1 MNANETSTLDTP
13 EQNQTQS
20 LIAAMEL
27 LCEIKTEVL
36 EISNTKDSL
45 KEKLQI
51 LEAFTKE
58 CKEDI
63 AEQAQKHKLLTKK
76 KIRLLKNL
84 HLYRSLGY
92 QEIFV
97 DSKDTIIKYGAIFM
111 NGHGSTY
118 NFNGSSRTQ
127 NSTTFSQVMLPSDV
141 EFIEVFGGPSTFYA
155 IPKEGN
161 FLYVWGT
168 NVCGCAGVGH
178 TQTISIPIKVDMPS
192 RVLKIVCGKS
202 LNMSYQ
208 SVLALCENGRVY
220 VAGANNTGQLG
231 INNTLNVTTWSENP
245 YLSNIQDIFLAST
258 NSNGLSLCIDAS
270 GNLYTFGHNAQG
282 ACGNNTTQNVLLP
295 HKLTLPKKV
304 IKAKASLD
312 SSGAYSTSLV
322 LLEDGSLYGA
332 GYNGQKQLSQ
342 DNTTNSAS
350 FIKLDILNADNEG
363 FIDIYPASY
372 NGTCFGLKEDGRLFA
387 FGYGGYGFGDSD
399 MQKSQIAREVA
410 IHIESLE
417 YSDTAYTRLIART
430 KSDVLLAFGYNQDGS
445 LGIGNTQNTTNF
457 TKVMLPNSLKDYM
470 LYDFNNES
478 FLVVLCEDR
487 ETLRACGNS
496 LDSTLRQTTS
506 TLQAQN

>member
-36 EISNTKDSL
+36 EISNTKDNL
-45 KEKLQI
+45 KENIQV

-84 HLYRSLGY
+84 HLYRSLAY

-155 IPKEGN
+155 LPREGN

-178 TQTISIPIKVDMPS
+178 TQAISIPIKVAMPS

-208 SVLALCENGRVY
+208 SALALCENGRVY

-231 INNTLNVTTWSENP
+231 TNNTLNVTTWSENP

-258 NSNGLSLCIDAS
+258 GYNGLSLCIDTS

-282 ACGNNTTQNVLLP
+282 ACGNNTTRNVLMP

-304 IKAKASLD
+304 IKAKASID
-312 SSGAYSTSLV
+312 SSGNYSTALV

-342 DNTTNSAS
+342 DNTTNSAI

-363 FIDIYPASY
+363 FIDIYPASM
-372 NGTCFGLKEDGRLFA
+372 NGTAFVLKEDGRLFA
-387 FGYGGYGFGDSD
+387 FGCGGYGFGDRD
-399 MQKSQIAREVA
+399 IQKNQIAREVA
-410 IHIESLE
+410 TNIESIE
-417 YSDTAYTRLIART
+417 CTDTDYTRVIAKT
-430 KSDVLLAFGYNQDGS
+430 NNNTLLAFGYNKNGS
-445 LGIGNTQNTTNF
+445 LGLGTAVDTAEF
-457 TKVMLPNSLKDYM
+457 TEVLLPDNLSDYT
-470 LYDFNNES
+470 LYDYLAES

-506 TLQAQN
+506 TLQPQN

>member
-1 MNANETSTLDTP
+1 MGKFASHTFITKTLEHFIIHKVLD
-13 EQNQTQS
+13 
-20 LIAAMEL
+20 LIH
-27 LCEIKTEVL
+27 
-36 EISNTKDSL
+36 D
-45 KEKLQI
+45 
-51 LEAFTKE
+51 
-58 CKEDI
+58 
-63 AEQAQKHKLLTKK
+63 
-76 KIRLLKNL
+76 
-84 HLYRSLGY
+84 G
-92 QEIFV
+92 
-97 DSKDTIIKYGAIFM
+97 
-111 NGHGSTY
+111 
-118 NFNGSSRTQ
+118 FN
-127 NSTTFSQVMLPSDV
+127 
-141 EFIEVFGGPSTFYA
+141 
-155 IPKEGN
+155 
-161 FLYVWGT
+161 
-168 NVCGCAGVGH
+168 
-178 TQTISIPIKVDMPS
+178 
-192 RVLKIVCGKS
+192 
-202 LNMSYQ
+202 
-208 SVLALCENGRVY
+208 
-220 VAGANNTGQLG
+220 
-231 INNTLNVTTWSENP
+231 
-245 YLSNIQDIFLAST
+245 
-258 NSNGLSLCIDAS
+258 
-270 GNLYTFGHNAQG
+270 
-282 ACGNNTTQNVLLP
+282 
-295 HKLTLPKKV
+295 
-304 IKAKASLD
+304 
-312 SSGAYSTSLV
+312 STSLV

-506 TLQAQN
+506 TLQPQN